1 MKKILVILMLFP
13 AVFFAQDILKDTTYI
28 QGIDGKFYLVN
39 QVIFSDQ
46 SEKSNKVLLGD
57 SAQAMQRVVFDAER
71 QVNAIAVHAKEFF
84 NASRFRNK
92 ISNAIA
98 LHQAAF
104 GKSLFLSTA
113 LRDSAQWVGNWR
125 LVLDGAAYD
134 GQIRLN
140 NNQRLIFDP
149 ADGRGYTLTQN
160 ILLSTFANHV
170 FFTVSGKRYDLYRIN
185 EKRLGCLEN
194 DSRLIRIE

>member
-1 MKKILVILMLFP
+1 MKNIL
-13 AVFFAQDILKDTTYI
+13 FFLLLPFLALSQDIVSDTVYI
-28 QGIDGKFYLVN
+28 QKQGNIYYLVTMTT
-39 QVIFSDQ
+39 FSD
-46 SEKSNKVLLGD
+46 STVTGNKQILGD
-57 SAQAMQRVVFDAER
+57 SLTAINTLVTDAER
-71 QVNAIAVHAKEFF
+71 QSNTIAIHARQILQAGRNATRI
-84 NASRFRNK
+84 RLY
-92 ISNAIA
+92 SN
-98 LHQAAF
+98 LHNDVT
-104 GKSLFLSTA
+104 GKSIFVATA
-113 LRDSAQWVGNWR
+113 LRDSAQWLGNWR

-160 ILLSTFANHV
+160 ILLSTFTNHV